1 MENKRKYESDES
13 VERNHK
19 HRKKDAWFRNIH
31 SSSVATADTNLS
43 TQSSVIFKTA
53 GKYQKALHVQNLI
66 RSLDEIL
73 DEDNKSIISEILSEE
88 ALKHCLSLQTCLHES
103 KIGVLEEVDKNIL
116 SENIQHETLKLPKI
130 LSPLSISPWKS
141 SSIPTEY
148 PPLPEILDPTLE
160 AATFIHCS
168 VSAGRKGAL
177 NYEQLELIGDAYMEL
192 IATLLISQTF
202 PCLSPGKQSQ
212 IREILVKNITLA
224 KYSLQY
230 KFDKRLKIDWTLL
243 KSASLTKVK
252 VLGDVFEAYVA
263 AVILSDPIEG
273 VRRASQWL
281 KNLWSMTIA
290 TTIELEDKSENKVL
304 SHLWHLRGNISPEK
318 VAEEFNNHPI
328 ELNAKEKLQKL
339 IGGKHAKLSYR
350 DLSPPTKDPQTKLA
364 VFSIGVFL
372 DGWGEKNK
380 MLGSGKANGKKEAG
394 LKAATVA
401 LSNENLIKLYAGQK
415 TALMGVENKHSQ
427 QPAQ

>member
-1 MENKRKYESDES
+1 MDNKRKHNSDELA
-13 VERNHK
+13 ERSYK
-19 HRKKDAWFRNIH
+19 QRKKDALLLRPQGTSTSTSDTENNRTQN
-31 SSSVATADTNLS
+31 SVF
-43 TQSSVIFKTA
+43 FKTVEKCQA
-53 GKYQKALHVQNLI
+53 ALYVQNLV
-66 RSLDEIL
+66 RDLDEIL
-73 DEDNKSIISEILSEE
+73 DQDIRGSISEILSDET
-88 ALKHCLSLQTCLHES
+88 LKKCLSLQTSLRES
-103 KIGVLEEVDKNIL
+103 KEKIFQKIGKDKS
-116 SENIQHETLKLPKI
+116 SENFHHENSKLPKI

-141 SSIPTEY
+141 SSIPSEY

-202 PCLSPGKQSQ
+202 PSLSPGKQSQ
-212 IREILVKNITLA
+212 IRELLIKNITLA

-230 KFDKRLKIDWTLL
+230 QFEKRLKIDWTLL
-243 KSASLTKVK
+243 QSTSLTKVK
-252 VLGDVFEAYVA
+252 VLGDVFEAFVA
-263 AVILSDPIEG
+263 AVILSDPIDG
-273 VRRASQWL
+273 VQRASQWL
-281 KNLWSMTIA
+281 KSLWSMTIA
-290 TTIELEDKSENKVL
+290 TTIKLEDKSENKVQ

-318 VAEEFNNHPI
+318 VAEAFNNQPI

-380 MLGSGKANGKKEAG
+380 MLGSGQANGKKEAG
-394 LKAATVA
+394 LKAAAVA
-401 LSNENLIKLYAGQK
+401 LNNEKLIKLYADQK
-415 TALMGVENKHSQ
+415 KALMGLETKDNQSST
-427 QPAQ
+427 